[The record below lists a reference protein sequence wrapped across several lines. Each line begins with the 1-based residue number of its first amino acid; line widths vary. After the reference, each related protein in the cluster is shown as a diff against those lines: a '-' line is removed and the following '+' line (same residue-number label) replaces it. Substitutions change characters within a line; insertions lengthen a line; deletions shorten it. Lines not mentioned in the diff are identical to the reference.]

1 MIMKRLCILT
11 VAAMILSWP
20 ATTIYAAEQEPQT
33 AQADDEGDEI
43 DEESA
48 SAGDDDP
55 DDEQVRQNPVFDID
69 PDDEIDIPVP
79 SFINQSANHIIYN
92 GADWSSVRSAFA
104 KTATQPVSIVHI
116 GDSHIQAD
124 MGTGVTRELLQYDFG
139 NSGRGLIA
147 PLKLCGT
154 NQPTDYF
161 FSSDNSW
168 TPVKLMSRSWPYT
181 MGFTGTSIHPNY
193 SDGSFTIGTKESDD
207 YNPFSSFTIFHG
219 GKLTIDSIVSSE
231 GFPVHFR
238 SIPSR
243 DYTQVVMASQE
254 TKVKVYFSSKG
265 DLTLYGISLSG
276 NRPGVFYHAI
286 GNNGA
291 TYATYNR
298 IGNVGQ
304 GIKPLN
310 PELII
315 VSLGTNEAFGR
326 QDPDD
331 FYKSIDRLVKN
342 LRTSNPE
349 AQLLLVT
356 PMECQKSVSK
366 HVTKKVKVAAKKSRK
381 GKGKGKRR
389 STGGGYRNV
398 TTTVKSYVPNAN
410 IASLRNEILKYG
422 KENNIAVLDWYA
434 VAGGQGASN
443 TWISNNLFS
452 RDRVHHSLKGYR
464 LQGRLMYDALIDAL
478 QNRQ

>member
-1 MIMKRLCILT
+1 MNKKILYRFVT
-11 VAAMILSWP
+11 VATLLSWP
-20 ATTIYAAEQEPQT
+20 STTIWAEEPETLTENQ
-33 AQADDEGDEI
+33 DDE
-43 DEESA
+43 EEEVSE
-48 SAGDDDP
+48 DDNSDP
-55 DDEQVRQNPVFDID
+55 DDENVRQNPVFDVD
-69 PDDEIDIPVP
+69 PDDDIDIPVP
-79 SFINQSANHIIYN
+79 SFINQNANHVIYN
-92 GADWSSVRSAFA
+92 GADWRALRTAFSQ
-104 KTATQPVSIVHI
+104 TANRPVSVVHI

-139 NSGRGLIA
+139 NSGRGMIT
-147 PLKLCGT
+147 PLKLSGT
-154 NQPTDYF
+154 NQPSDYYF
-161 FSSDNSW
+161 TSDNSW
-168 TPVKLMSRSWPYT
+168 TPVKLMSRTWPYT
-181 MGFTGTSIHPNY
+181 MGFTGTSIHPNFA
-193 SDGSFTIGTKESDD
+193 DGSFTIGTKESDD
-207 YNPFSSFTIFHG
+207 YNPFSSFTVFHG
-219 GKLTIDSIVSSE
+219 GKLVIDSIVGSN

-243 DYTQVVMASQE
+243 DYTQVIMASQE

-304 GIKPLN
+304 GIHPLD
-310 PELII
+310 PKLII
-315 VSLGTNEAFGR
+315 VSLGTNEAFGH

-342 LRTSNPE
+342 LTTANPD
-349 AQLLLVT
+349 AQILLVT
-356 PMECQKSVSK
+356 PMECQKSISKKVS
-366 HVTKKVKVAAKKSRK
+366 KKVKVAAKKSRK
-381 GKGKGKRR
+381 KGRKR
-389 STGGGYRNV
+389 SSGTQYRTV
-398 TTTVKSYVPNAN
+398 TSTVKSYVPNNN
-410 IASLRNEILKYG
+410 IADLRNEILKYG

-443 TWISNNLFS
+443 TWISHNLFS
-452 RDRVHHSLKGYR
+452 KDRVHHSLKGYH